1 MAKRKWTK
9 RQAMVLKVLPRK
21 LRIVQHESVQKP
33 LVNTCKSFYA
43 TISVYF
49 TLYKGVHI
57 HHLYLVD

>member
-1 MAKRKWTK
+1 
-9 RQAMVLKVLPRK
+9 MVLKVLPRK